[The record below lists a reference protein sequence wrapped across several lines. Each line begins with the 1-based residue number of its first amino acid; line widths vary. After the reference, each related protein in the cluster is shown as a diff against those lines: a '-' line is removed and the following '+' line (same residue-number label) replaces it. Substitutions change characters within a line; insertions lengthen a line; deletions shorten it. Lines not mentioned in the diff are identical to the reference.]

1 MPFGA
6 QVAYRLKGRTVL
18 AISGTIATLSAGL
31 ASFVPETDF
40 PIFAMFLTGGMGLCI
55 GMSYTTPISLG
66 WKAMPERSGLISG
79 LIIGGFGVGSLI
91 FTALGT
97 LIINPD
103 NLSQIATAD
112 VNTGTTIEV
121 FPESVSQRVPI
132 FLRWLALGYA
142 ILTLLTQALIREFS
156 DPTANQA
163 ALGTATI

>member
-6 QVAYRLKGRTVL
+6 QVAYRLKGRTIL

-31 ASFVPETDF
+31 ASFVPETGF
-40 PIFAMFLTGGMGLCI
+40 LIFAMFLTGGMGLCI
-55 GMSYTTPISLG
+55 GISYTTPINLG
-66 WKAMPERSGLISG
+66 WKAIPERSGLITG

-103 NLSQIATAD
+103 NLGQVSIEEES
-112 VNTGTTIEV
+112 TGLAIEV

-132 FLRWLALGYA
+132 FLRWLAFGYA
-142 ILTLLTQALIREFS
+142 ILTLLTQALIRE
-156 DPTANQA
+156 
-163 ALGTATI
+163 